1 MNKCLCC
8 NIAREPSKDT
18 PFCKNCGVDWRAIEQ
33 LDEVRSVNLYQS
45 QLEELLLHDPDANHE
60 KFLLERRKKLKI
72 SFSFH
77 QEIESRIL
85 SIVRAAAALKEF
97 KFEFNEN
104 LQDPYAGRHTL
115 LQFQFT
121 NQSSSEWFSEI
132 KLFWDDQET
141 DDDMD
146 YLASNTGTVRP
157 GRSATLGATHVFARA
172 GTKEVK
178 NLELTVVTAD
188 GETAKFR
195 VETFYVQI
203 GDPNQRVH
211 NSKINNTTISGR
223 VVDATGVAANNGEP
237 EKSDFPK
244 WKNLSFTIVPTSS
257 EVLAT
262 SSSIPVNMPSK
273 PRVLTEVSEPS
284 PVALVESLAS
294 GLVSISQSVEI
305 REAQSATDLPGNS
318 GLNISDMTLR
328 DAVERML
335 AQLLKF
341 SSMAA
346 ASSSKGVFLA
356 MDFSLN
362 LLEILHGETP
372 DQEMDAIVGMVFEN
386 PAGVVKDDEEF
397 LINFA
402 GAASVITL
410 SGITIV
416 GNEQNT
422 LVGHASYQ
430 WGQMAANEWGLYR
443 QRFGPGSYLIS
454 IGDQSANQ
462 NFSGLR
468 FDLRR
473 YKGPESVDALYA
485 EAEAVMRRIFDMA
498 TPYTDEDDEED
509 EVSYVE
515 EDVTAGFD
523 DQNVAD
529 EEEEEDEEDKP
540 DPAIEA
546 ARVLAA
552 QRFIERE
559 KRLGNFIKLF
569 AFSAQH
575 CDEVAPR
582 CVFAAQA
589 MTSELWTAVHSGN
602 GMMALCMGPDQALLA
617 PDGKLA
623 GWNGAATA
631 LSGHGIYHMV
641 STPDGSYAMDG
652 SSCFLSWE
660 KFFFD
665 IKAGLV
671 IRDAG
676 PDLWLGTAD
685 KYLIRGSYCDYSGN
699 IAQWDY
705 FEDFAKQGLLDALAS
720 FKQSIR

>member
-1 MNKCLCC
+1 MNWMPF
-8 NIAREPSKDT
+8 EPGMNEPVAIKRY
-18 PFCKNCGVDWRAIEQ
+18 KNQIQ
-33 LDEVRSVNLYQS
+33 
-45 QLEELLLHDPDANHE
+45 ELLFEEPDGNHTE
-60 KFLLERRKKLKI
+60 TFDSLRKRLKI
-72 SFSFH
+72 DFAVHKELYEKIRSKLTMSEHLKAFRLEFDENVQDSFAGHDTRLGFRFSN
-77 QEIESRIL
+77 L
-85 SIVRAAAALKEF
+85 SATERFYKVA
-97 KFEFNEN
+97 
-104 LQDPYAGRHTL
+104 
-115 LQFQFT
+115 
-121 NQSSSEWFSEI
+121 
-132 KLFWDDQET
+132 LFWDDKET
-141 DDDMD
+141 NDDMD
-146 YLASNTGTVRP
+146 FRAENDATVKP
-157 GRSATLGATHVFARA
+157 KDIIGIGSTHVFMRPGHKEIKGLEITIESVA
-172 GTKEVK
+172 GEV
-178 NLELTVVTAD
+178 
-188 GETAKFR
+188 AKFR
-195 VETFYVQI
+195 AETFHVRV
-203 GDPNQRVH
+203 GNPDQRV
-211 NSKINNTTISGR
+211 SNNVTNNISGK
-223 VVDATGVAANNGEP
+223 VLSVDMSAGDVGTRADGVDNKGPIWRSLSFVFLPPEEDEANEIEIVRKLASSSVQAEKASIEPKSVPEILPEP
-237 EKSDFPK
+237 ELPAAAPAAV
-244 WKNLSFTIVPTSS
+244 LRQTEPEPAGGSS
-257 EVLAT
+257 V
-262 SSSIPVNMPSK
+262 
-273 PRVLTEVSEPS
+273 
-284 PVALVESLAS
+284 
-294 GLVSISQSVEI
+294 
-305 REAQSATDLPGNS
+305 D
-318 GLNISDMTLR
+318 DMSLR

-335 AQLLKF
+335 ALLLKF

-362 LLEILHGETP
+362 LLGILHGETP
-372 DQEMDAIVGMVFEN
+372 DQEMDAIVGMIFEN

-416 GNEQNT
+416 GNEENT

-454 IGDQSANQ
+454 IGDQPANQ

-473 YKGPESVDALYA
+473 YRGPETVDALYA

-498 TPYTDEDDEED
+498 MPYTDEDDEED
-509 EVSYVE
+509 EVSDVE
-515 EDVTAGFD
+515 DELTARFD

-529 EEEEEDEEDKP
+529 EEEEEAEEDEEDQP

-569 AFSAQH
+569 AFAAQH
-575 CDEVAPR
+575 CDEAAPR
-582 CVFAAQA
+582 CIFAAQA

-623 GWNGAATA
+623 GWNGSATA
-631 LSGHGIYHMV
+631 LSGHGIYHMI

-685 KYLIRGSYCDYSGN
+685 KYLIRGSYCDYSGS

-720 FKQSIR
+720 FKQSIK